1 MYSKHILQ
9 EKTNFIIFS
18 YDFLCKFQEFE
29 QEDFYIGFNL
39 ILILSNLISDNNS
52 ENFNLEINLF
62 SKFDPNLIVKM
73 LKEINN
79 LPSYILPKVL
89 WLYSNCL
96 KIENDNENNQQNY
109 ADIFEKTL
117 FTPLILEN
125 ICTIFKTSALTE
137 IQREL
142 MNFVITILKRGNLE
156 LINFLHK
163 YLNLENRICFI
174 LEMQGDIEFYTI
186 TFILIQTLNNIK
198 NLDYDFLNV
207 YFLVTRIPNILAFV
221 EDLLIKSNNLLSGD
235 NNMNVESD
243 TNKKCVKLLDII
255 LMFMLDCMQTRGNFA
270 FKLFENNKIVENLNS
285 IISILIKIMCN
296 KDLDGLIENYLNIL
310 FFSFKKQENLIFIE
324 TIRIGLLDFIS
335 NLIKNKQE
343 NKNVLKVALECVDAL
358 LFHAENLVMGTKNI
372 IRIQIEKI
380 GLNDVIDFLRMDVD
394 DKVADLS
401 NNIVLDYFTK

>member
-9 EKTNFIIFS
+9 EKTSFILFSLKFLSNF
-18 YDFLCKFQEFE
+18 QAFE

-39 ILILSNLISDNNS
+39 ILIISNLISDNNS
-52 ENFNLEINLF
+52 ENFNLEKKLF
-62 SKFDPNLIVKM
+62 TNFDPNLIVQM

-96 KIENDNENNQQNY
+96 KIENNNNNQTNY
-109 ADIFEKTL
+109 ADIFEQSL
-117 FTPLILEN
+117 FIPFILDN

-137 IQREL
+137 IQREV
-142 MNFVITILKRGNLE
+142 MNLVITILKRGNLD
-156 LINFLHK
+156 LINFLHTN
-163 YLNLENRICFI
+163 LNLENRICFI
-174 LEMQGDIEFYTI
+174 LEMQGDLEFYLI
-186 TFILIQTLNNIK
+186 AFRLIQTLNNIK

-207 YFLVTRIPNILAFV
+207 YFLVTRIPNILGFI
-221 EDLLIKSNNLLSGD
+221 EGLLIKSNNLLNGGY
-235 NNMNVESD
+235 NNTESD
-243 TNKKCVKLLDII
+243 TNKKCVKLLDVI
-255 LMFMLDCMQTRGNFA
+255 LMFLLDCMQTRGNFA

-285 IISILIKIMCN
+285 IISILIKIMSN
-296 KDLDGLIENYLNIL
+296 KDLDELIENYLNIL

-324 TIRIGLLDFIS
+324 TIRIGLLDFIC

-343 NKNVLKVALECVDAL
+343 NKNVLKVSLECLDAL

-380 GLNDVIDFLRMDVD
+380 GLNDVIDFLRMDFD